1 MFIFFVV
8 PIVTSFIAPLSGLI
22 VFSIKLIGKFVPP
35 LRKWTTPFLLLVGTM
50 LLIFGIITNPC
61 CIPFECVKSLI
72 LQADPLGLFN
82 RISYQPFSLFD
93 YLISDCRTLGV
104 CIIVGSLS
112 IFATRFTPDNLLLRY
127 ESQKESKRQHL
138 SKINRVSKSNQ
149 LCFGVSGA
157 GKTAYLSRMIQDTL
171 ESDPQA
177 FICVVDGKGSTEKY
191 SLYDNLNKLS
201 VKYKRPLVLLNG
213 TTNDNLGGVVYDFLD
228 DVTTADSAKDMIISL
243 IVDPT
248 VEQSSGSEHY
258 KVMTESYIL
267 AVIRFMMNH
276 AIDVTL
282 SNVLQLLYP
291 NNLKSVI
298 DSIENVDLSERDEL
312 LQRIENTW
320 ADVKSNVEKLR
331 MFIDG
336 QGQSIFVGNNGQER
350 FNVRSAY
357 QSGAI
362 VLVLADEMS
371 MPSLSQKLV
380 NLVSMDIR
388 ALVAGRLTGTIDFDK
403 HCYCI
408 FDEFTSYVSALPT
421 VRSIYARCRSA
432 EVSLTLATQSA
443 SDIIGLG
450 AGWYDSLVN
459 TCDRFIV
466 FRQNG
471 QESPEACANLFGTEL
486 HVTTT
491 ARSSD
496 FDFTGEASNTADREY
511 IVHPDTIRNLKNNYG
526 ILFDKKANKLQ
537 YFRNEFIKI

>member
-22 VFSIKLIGKFVPP
+22 VFSVKLIGKFVPP
-35 LRKWTTPFLLLVGTM
+35 LRKWTTPFLLLVGTI

-61 CIPFECVKSLI
+61 CIPFECVKSLF
-72 LQADPLGLFN
+72 LQADPLGLFD
-82 RISYQPFSLFD
+82 RITYQPFSLFD
-93 YLISDCRTLGV
+93 YFISDFRTLGI
-104 CIIVGSLS
+104 CIIVGTLS

-127 ESQKESKRQHL
+127 ESRKESRRQHT

-213 TTNDNLGGVVYDFLD
+213 TTNNNLGGVVYDFLD
-228 DVTTADSAKDMIISL
+228 GIETADTAKDMIMSL
-243 IVDPT
+243 IIDPT
-248 VEQSSGSEHY
+248 VEQNAGSEHY
-258 KVMTESYIL
+258 RIMTESYVL

-276 AIDVTL
+276 GIDVTL

-291 NNLKSVI
+291 TNLKSVI
-298 DSIENVDLSERDEL
+298 DSMENIDLNERDEL
-312 LQRIENTW
+312 IQRIDNTW
-320 ADVKSNVEKLR
+320 NDVKSNVEKLR
-331 MFIDG
+331 MLLDG
-336 QGQSIFVGNNGQER
+336 QGQQIFVGNDGQER
-350 FNVRSAY
+350 FNIRTAY
-357 QSGAI
+357 QNAAI

-388 ALVAGRLTGTIDFDK
+388 ALVAGRLTGTIDMK
-403 HCYCI
+403 KRCYCI

-432 EVSLTLATQSA
+432 EVSMTLATQSA
-443 SDIIGLG
+443 SDIIGIG
-450 AGWYDSLVN
+450 SGWFDSIIN
-459 TCDRFIV
+459 TCDRFVV

-496 FDFTGEASNTADREY
+496 FDFTGEASNTADREF
-511 IVHPDTIRNLKNNYG
+511 IVHPDVIRNLKNNHG
-526 ILFDKKANKLQ
+526 ILFDKKQNKLS
-537 YFRNEFIKI
+537 FFKNDFVKI

>member
-8 PIVTSFIAPLSGLI
+8 PILTTLIAPLSGSI
-22 VFSIKLIGKFVPP
+22 VFTTKLIAKFVPP
-35 LRKWTTPFLLLVGTM
+35 LRKWTTPFLLFVGTI
-50 LLIFGIITNPC
+50 LLLVGIITNPC

-82 RISYQPFSLFD
+82 RITYQPFSLFN

-104 CIIVGSLS
+104 CVIVGSLS

-127 ESQKESKRQHL
+127 ESRKESRRQRL
-138 SKINRVSKSNQ
+138 TKIDRVSKSNQ

-171 ESDPQA
+171 TTDPQA
-177 FICVVDGKGSTEKY
+177 FICIVDGKGSTEQY
-191 SLYDNLNKLS
+191 SLYDNLMKLS
-201 VKYKRPLVLLNG
+201 KKYNRLLVLLNG
-213 TTNDNLGGVVYDFLD
+213 TTNVELGGCIYDFLD
-228 DVTTADSAKDMIISL
+228 GIDTSDTAKDMIMSL
-243 IVDPT
+243 IVDPS
-248 VEQSSGSEHY
+248 VEQSAGSEHY

-267 AVIRFMMNH
+267 AVVRFMMNH
-276 AIDVTL
+276 QIDVTL

-291 NNLKSVI
+291 DNLKSVI
-298 DSIENVDLSERDEL
+298 ESTDDVDLSERDEL
-312 LQRIENTW
+312 IQRIDNSW
-320 ADVKSNVEKLR
+320 NDVKSNVEKLR
-331 MFIDG
+331 MFLDG
-336 QGQSIFVGNNGQER
+336 QGRNILVGNDGQER

-388 ALVAGRLTGTIDFDK
+388 ALVAERLTGTIDFDK

-450 AGWYDSLVN
+450 AGWFDSLVN

-471 QESPEACANLFGTEL
+471 AESPEACANLFGTEL

-496 FDFTGEASNTADREY
+496 FDFTGEASNTADRQF
-511 IVHPDTIRNLKNNYG
+511 IVHPDVIRDLKNNYG
-526 ILFDKKANKLQ
+526 ILFDKKIRKLQ
-537 YFRNEFIKI
+537 YFKNQFID

>member
-8 PIVTSFIAPLSGLI
+8 PIVTTLIAPLSGLI
-22 VFSIKLIGKFVPP
+22 VSSVKLIGKFVPP

-50 LLIFGIITNPC
+50 LLVIGFSIPTP
-61 CIPFECVKSLI
+61 CIPFEIVKSI
-72 LQADPLGLFN
+72 IVHADPLGLFN

-104 CIIVGSLS
+104 CIIVGALS
-112 IFATRFTPDNLLLRY
+112 IFATRFTPDNLLLHY
-127 ESQKESKRQHL
+127 ESRKESKHQHL
-138 SKINRVSKSNQ
+138 SKIDRVSKSNQ

-191 SLYDNLNKLS
+191 SLYDNLSKLS
-201 VKYKRPLVLLNG
+201 VKYNRPLVLLNG
-213 TTNDNLGGVVYDFLD
+213 TTNSTLGGCIYDFLD
-228 DVTTADSAKDMIISL
+228 GIDTSDTAKDMIMSL
-243 IVDPT
+243 IVDPS
-248 VEQSSGSEHY
+248 VEQSAGSEHY

-267 AVIRFMMNH
+267 AVVRFMMNH
-276 AIDVTL
+276 QIDVTL

-291 NNLKSVI
+291 DNLKSLI
-298 DSIENVDLSERDEL
+298 DSTENIDLTEHDEL
-312 LQRIENTW
+312 LNRIDNSW
-320 ADVKSNVEKLR
+320 NDVKSNVEKLR

-350 FNVRSAY
+350 FNIRSAY
-357 QSGAI
+357 KSGAI

-388 ALVAGRLTGTIDFDK
+388 SLVAGRLTGTIDLDK

-408 FDEFTSYVSALPT
+408 YDEFTSYVSALPT

-450 AGWYDSLVN
+450 AGWFDSLVN

-496 FDFTGEASNTADREY
+496 FDFTGEASNTADRQF
-511 IVHPDTIRNLKNNYG
+511 IIHPDVIRNLPNNQG
-526 ILFDKKANKLQ
+526 ILYDKKKNVLAFFKNI
-537 YFRNEFIKI
+537 FVSI

>member
-8 PIVTSFIAPLSGLI
+8 PIVTTLIAPLSGLI
-22 VFSIKLIGKFVPP
+22 VSSVKLIGKFVPP

-50 LLIFGIITNPC
+50 LLVIGFSIPTP
-61 CIPFECVKSLI
+61 CIPFEIVKSI
-72 LQADPLGLFN
+72 IVHADPLGLFN

-104 CIIVGSLS
+104 CIIVGTLS

-127 ESQKESKRQHL
+127 ESQKETKRQHL
-138 SKINRVSKSNQ
+138 SKIDRVSKSNQ

-191 SLYDNLNKLS
+191 SLYDNLSKLS
-201 VKYKRPLVLLNG
+201 VKYNRPLVLLNG
-213 TTNDNLGGVVYDFLD
+213 TTNSTLGGCIYDFLD
-228 DVTTADSAKDMIISL
+228 GIDTSDTAKDMIMSL
-243 IVDPT
+243 IVDPS
-248 VEQSSGSEHY
+248 VEQSAGSEHY
-258 KVMTESYIL
+258 KVMTEAYIL
-267 AVIRFMMNH
+267 SVIRFMLNH
-276 AIDVTL
+276 NIDVTL

-291 NNLKSVI
+291 ANLKSII
-298 DSIENVDLSERDEL
+298 DCTENIDLTEHDEL
-312 LQRIENTW
+312 LNRIDNSW
-320 ADVKSNVEKLR
+320 NDVKSNVEKLR

-350 FNVRSAY
+350 FNIRSAY
-357 QSGAI
+357 KSGAI

-380 NLVSMDIR
+380 NLVSMDVR
-388 ALVAGRLTGTIDFDK
+388 ALVAGRLTGTVDMSN
-403 HCYCI
+403 HVYVVY
-408 FDEFTSYVSALPT
+408 DEFTSYVSALPT

-450 AGWYDSLVN
+450 AGWFDSIIN

-471 QESPEACANLFGTEL
+471 AESPEACANLFGTEL

-496 FDFTGEASNTADREY
+496 FDFTGEASNTADRVF
-511 IVHPDTIRNLKNNYG
+511 IVHPDVIRNLRNNYG
-526 ILFDKKANKLQ
+526 ILFDKKIRKLQ
-537 YFRNEFIKI
+537 YFKNQFID

>member
-1 MFIFFVV
+1 MFVFYIV
-8 PIVTSFIAPLSGLI
+8 PIVTTLISPLSGLI
-22 VFSIKLIGKFVPP
+22 ILIAKLITKVIPS
-35 LRKWTTPFLLLVGTM
+35 LQKWTTLFLLIVGSAILTV
-50 LLIFGIITNPC
+50 GIMKKPP
-61 CIPFECVKSLI
+61 CIPFEFAKCLI
-72 LQADPLGLFN
+72 ASIDTWRLFPN
-82 RISYQPFSLFD
+82 LTYQPVTVFSYFV
-93 YLISDCRTLGV
+93 SDWLTLGV
-104 CIIVGSLS
+104 CIVVGSLS
-112 IFATRFTPDNLLLRY
+112 VFATRFTPDNLLLRY
-127 ESQKESKRQHL
+127 ESRKESKRQHL

-191 SLYDNLNKLS
+191 SLYDNLSKLS
-201 VKYKRPLVLLNG
+201 VKYNRPLVLLNG
-213 TTNDNLGGVVYDFLD
+213 TTNSTLGGCIYDFLD
-228 DVTTADSAKDMIISL
+228 GIDTSDTAKDMIMSL
-243 IVDPT
+243 IVDPS
-248 VEQSSGSEHY
+248 VEQSAGSEHY
-258 KVMTESYIL
+258 KVMTEAYIL
-267 AVIRFMMNH
+267 SVIRFMLNH
-276 AIDVTL
+276 NIDVTL

-291 NNLKSVI
+291 ANLKSII
-298 DSIENVDLSERDEL
+298 DCTENIDLTEHDEL
-312 LQRIENTW
+312 LNRIDNSW
-320 ADVKSNVEKLR
+320 NDVKSNVEKLR
-331 MFIDG
+331 MFLDG
-336 QGQSIFVGNNGQER
+336 QGQQIFVGDGQDR
-350 FNVRSAY
+350 FNIRTAY
-357 QSGAI
+357 QNDAI

-388 ALVAGRLTGTIDFDK
+388 SLVAGRLTGTIDLDK

-408 FDEFTSYVSALPT
+408 YDEFTSYVSALPT

-450 AGWYDSLVN
+450 AGWFDSLVN

-496 FDFTGEASNTADREY
+496 FDFTGEASNTADRQF
-511 IVHPDTIRNLKNNYG
+511 IIHPDVIRNLPNNQG
-526 ILFDKKANKLQ
+526 ILYDKKKNVFAFFKNV
-537 YFRNEFIKI
+537 FISV

>member
-8 PIVTSFIAPLSGLI
+8 PIVTTLIAPLSGLI
-22 VFSIKLIGKFVPP
+22 VFSVKLIGKFVPP
-35 LRKWTTPFLLLVGTM
+35 LRKWTTPFLLLVGTI
-50 LLIFGIITNPC
+50 LFLIGISTNPC
-61 CIPFECVKSLI
+61 CIPFEIVKLLI
-72 LQADPLGLFN
+72 VHTDPLGLFEN
-82 RISYQPFSLFD
+82 LQYQP
-93 YLISDCRTLGV
+93 ISIIQYIVSDFRTLGICV
-104 CIIVGSLS
+104 LVSTLS
-112 IFATRFTPDNLLLRY
+112 IYLTRFTPDNLLLRY
-127 ESQKESKRQHL
+127 ESRKETKRQHL
-138 SKINRVSKSNQ
+138 SKIDRVSKSNQ

-171 ESDPQA
+171 ITDPQA
-177 FICVVDGKGSTEKY
+177 FICIIDGKGSTEKY
-191 SLYDNLNKLS
+191 SLYDNLSKLS
-201 VKYKRPLVLLNG
+201 QKYNRPLVILNG
-213 TTNDNLGGVVYDFLD
+213 TTNSTLGGVVYDFLD
-228 DVTTADSAKDMIISL
+228 GIETADTAKDMIMSL
-243 IVDPT
+243 IIDPT
-248 VEQSSGSEHY
+248 VEQNAGSEHY
-258 KVMTESYIL
+258 RIMTESYVL

-276 AIDVTL
+276 GIDVTL

-291 NNLKSVI
+291 TNLKSVI
-298 DSIENVDLSERDEL
+298 DSMENIDLNERDEL
-312 LQRIENTW
+312 IQRIDNTW
-320 ADVKSNVEKLR
+320 NDVKSNVEKLR
-331 MFIDG
+331 MFLDG
-336 QGQSIFVGNNGQER
+336 QGQHIFVGDGQDR
-350 FNVRSAY
+350 FNIRTAY
-357 QSGAI
+357 QNDAI

-388 ALVAGRLTGTIDFDK
+388 SLVAGRLTGTIDLDK

-408 FDEFTSYVSALPT
+408 YDEFTSYVSALPT

-450 AGWYDSLVN
+450 AGWFDSLVN

-496 FDFTGEASNTADREY
+496 FDFTGEASNTADRQF
-511 IVHPDTIRNLKNNYG
+511 IIHPDVIRNLPNNQG
-526 ILFDKKANKLQ
+526 ILYDKKKNVLAFFKNI
-537 YFRNEFIKI
+537 FVSI

>member
-8 PIVTSFIAPLSGLI
+8 PIVTTLIAPLSGLI
-22 VFSIKLIGKFVPP
+22 VSSVKLIGKFVPP

-50 LLIFGIITNPC
+50 LLVIGFSIPTP
-61 CIPFECVKSLI
+61 CIPFEIVKSI
-72 LQADPLGLFN
+72 IVHADPLGLFN

-93 YLISDCRTLGV
+93 YLISDCLTLGV
-104 CIIVGSLS
+104 CIIVGTLS

-127 ESQKESKRQHL
+127 ESRKESKHQHL
-138 SKINRVSKSNQ
+138 SKIDRVSKSNQ

-191 SLYDNLNKLS
+191 SLYDNLSKLS
-201 VKYKRPLVLLNG
+201 VKYNRPLVLLNG
-213 TTNDNLGGVVYDFLD
+213 TTNSTLGGCIYDFLD
-228 DVTTADSAKDMIISL
+228 GIDTSDTAKDMIMSL
-243 IVDPT
+243 IVDPS
-248 VEQSSGSEHY
+248 VEQSAGSEHY

-267 AVIRFMMNH
+267 AVVRFMMNH
-276 AIDVTL
+276 QIDVTL

-291 NNLKSVI
+291 DNLKSLI
-298 DSIENVDLSERDEL
+298 DSTENIDLTEHDEL
-312 LQRIENTW
+312 LNRIDNSW
-320 ADVKSNVEKLR
+320 NDVKSNVEKLR

-350 FNVRSAY
+350 FNIRSAY
-357 QSGAI
+357 KSGAI
-362 VLVLADEMS
+362 ALVLADEMS

-388 ALVAGRLTGTIDFDK
+388 SLVAGRLTGTIDFDN

-408 FDEFTSYVSALPT
+408 FDEFTSYVTALPT

-450 AGWYDSLVN
+450 AGWFDSIIN

-496 FDFTGEASNTADREY
+496 FDFTGEASNTADREFV
-511 IVHPDTIRNLKNNYG
+511 VHPDAIRNLKNNYG
-526 ILFDKKANKLQ
+526 ILFDKKQNKLS
-537 YFRNEFIKI
+537 FFKNDFIKI

>member
-8 PIVTSFIAPLSGLI
+8 PILTTLIAPLSGII
-22 VFSIKLIGKFVPP
+22 VFTPKLIGKFVPP
-35 LRKWTTPFLLLVGTM
+35 LRKWTTPFLLLVGTV
-50 LLIFGIITNPC
+50 LLVIGFSTPTP
-61 CIPFECVKSLI
+61 CIPFEIVKSLVAHTVPKLLFGN
-72 LQADPLGLFN
+72 LQ
-82 RISYQPFSLFD
+82 YQPVTFLK
-93 YLISDCRTLGV
+93 YLVSDCRTLGV

-127 ESQKESKRQHL
+127 ESRKESRRQHL
-138 SKINRVSKSNQ
+138 TKIDRVSKSNQ

-171 ESDPQA
+171 TTDPQA
-177 FICVVDGKGSTEKY
+177 FICIVDGKGSTEQY
-191 SLYDNLNKLS
+191 SLYDNLMKLS
-201 VKYKRPLVLLNG
+201 NKYNRPLVLLNG
-213 TTNDNLGGVVYDFLD
+213 TTNTALGGCVYDFLD
-228 DVTTADSAKDMIISL
+228 EIETADTAKDMVMSL

-320 ADVKSNVEKLR
+320 TDVKSNVEKLR
-331 MFIDG
+331 MFLDG
-336 QGQSIFVGNNGQER
+336 QGQQIFVGNGQER

-357 QSGAI
+357 ESGAI

-388 ALVAGRLTGTIDFDK
+388 SLVAGRLTGTIDFDN

-432 EVSLTLATQSA
+432 KVSLMLATQSA

-450 AGWYDSLVN
+450 AGWFDSLVN

-496 FDFTGEASNTADREY
+496 FDFTGEASNTADREFV
-511 IVHPDTIRNLKNNYG
+511 VHPDTIRNLKNNFG

-537 YFRNEFIKI
+537 YFKNQFID

>member
-8 PIVTSFIAPLSGLI
+8 PIVTTLIAPLSGLI
-22 VFSIKLIGKFVPP
+22 VFLTKMIAKFVPS
-35 LRKWTTPFLLLVGTM
+35 LRKWTTPFLLLVGTV
-50 LLIFGIITNPC
+50 LLIFGIISNQC
-61 CIPFECVKSLI
+61 CIPFECVKLLI
-72 LQADPLGLFN
+72 VYADPLGLFS
-82 RISYQPFSLFD
+82 RITYQYVSLFD

-127 ESQKESKRQHL
+127 ESRKESKRQHL
-138 SKINRVSKSNQ
+138 SKITRVSKSNQ

-177 FICVVDGKGSTEKY
+177 FICVVDGKGSTEQY
-191 SLYDNLNKLS
+191 SLYDNLSKLS
-201 VKYKRPLVLLNG
+201 AKYNRPLVLLNG
-213 TTNDNLGGVVYDFLD
+213 TTNAELGGCIYDFLD
-228 DVTTADSAKDMIISL
+228 GIDTSDTAKDMIMSL
-243 IVDPT
+243 IVDPS
-248 VEQSSGSEHY
+248 VEQSAGSEHY
-258 KVMTESYIL
+258 KVMTEAYIL
-267 AVIRFMMNH
+267 SVIRFMLNH
-276 AIDVTL
+276 NIDVTL

-291 NNLKSVI
+291 ANLKSII
-298 DSIENVDLSERDEL
+298 DCTENIDLTEHDEL
-312 LQRIENTW
+312 LNRIDNSW
-320 ADVKSNVEKLR
+320 NDVKSNVEKLR

-350 FNVRSAY
+350 FNIRSAY
-357 QSGAI
+357 KSGAI

-388 ALVAGRLTGTIDFDK
+388 ALVAGRLTGVIDMAK

-450 AGWYDSLVN
+450 AGWFDSLVN

>member
-8 PIVTSFIAPLSGLI
+8 PILTTLIAPLSGII
-22 VFSIKLIGKFVPP
+22 VFTTKLIAKFVPP
-35 LRKWTTPFLLLVGTM
+35 LRKWTTPFLLFVGTI
-50 LLIFGIITNPC
+50 LLVIGFSIPTP
-61 CIPFECVKSLI
+61 CIPFEIVKSLI
-72 LQADPLGLFN
+72 VHADPLGLFN
-82 RISYQPFSLFD
+82 RITYQPFSLFN

-104 CIIVGSLS
+104 CVIVGSLS

-127 ESQKESKRQHL
+127 ESRKESRRQRL
-138 SKINRVSKSNQ
+138 TKIDRVSKSNQ

-171 ESDPQA
+171 TTDPQA
-177 FICVVDGKGSTEKY
+177 FICIVDGKGSTERY
-191 SLYDNLNKLS
+191 SLHDNISKLS
-201 VKYKRPLVLLNG
+201 AKYNRPLVLING
-213 TTNDNLGGVVYDFLD
+213 TTNTVLGGCVYDFLD
-228 DVTTADSAKDMIISL
+228 EIDTPDSAKDMVMSL

-248 VEQSSGSEHY
+248 VEQSAGSEHY
-258 KVMTESYIL
+258 RVMTEAFIL
-267 AVIRFMMNH
+267 AIIRFMMNH
-276 AIDVTL
+276 EIDVTL

-291 NNLKSVI
+291 ENLKSVI
-298 DSIENVDLSERDEL
+298 DNTDDVAVTERNEL
-312 LQRIENTW
+312 LQRIDSSWN
-320 ADVKSNVEKLR
+320 DVKSNVEKLR
-331 MFIDG
+331 MFLDG
-336 QGQSIFVGNNGQER
+336 QGQSIFVGNSEQKR
-350 FNVRSAY
+350 FNIRTAY
-357 QSGAI
+357 QKGAI
-362 VLVLADEMS
+362 VLVLSDEMS

-380 NLVSMDIR
+380 NLVSMDVR
-388 ALVAGRLTGTIDFDK
+388 ALVAGRLTGKIDMDK

-408 FDEFTSYVSALPT
+408 YDEFTSYVSALPT

-450 AGWYDSLVN
+450 SGWFDSIIN

-496 FDFTGEASNTADREY
+496 FDFTGEASNTADRQF
-511 IVHPDTIRNLKNNYG
+511 IIHPDVIRSLPNNHG
-526 ILFDKKANKLQ
+526 ILYDKKKNILAFFKNI
-537 YFRNEFIKI
+537 FISI

>member
-8 PIVTSFIAPLSGLI
+8 PIVTTLIAPLSGLI
-22 VFSIKLIGKFVPP
+22 VFSVKLIGKFVPP
-35 LRKWTTPFLLLVGTM
+35 LRKWTTPFLLLVGTI
-50 LLIFGIITNPC
+50 LFLIGISTNPC
-61 CIPFECVKSLI
+61 CIPFEIVKLLI
-72 LQADPLGLFN
+72 VHTDPLGLFEN
-82 RISYQPFSLFD
+82 LQYQP
-93 YLISDCRTLGV
+93 ISIIQYIVSDFRTLGICV
-104 CIIVGSLS
+104 IVGSLS

-127 ESQKESKRQHL
+127 ESRKESKRQHL

-171 ESDPQA
+171 EADPEA
-177 FICVVDGKGSTEKY
+177 FICVVDGKGSTEQY
-191 SLYDNLNKLS
+191 SLYDNLSKLS
-201 VKYKRPLVLLNG
+201 AKYNRPLVLLNG
-213 TTNDNLGGVVYDFLD
+213 TTNNTLGGVVYDFLD
-228 DVTTADSAKDMIISL
+228 RIDTSDTAKDMIMSL
-243 IVDPT
+243 IVDPS
-248 VEQSSGSEHY
+248 VEQSAGSEHY

-267 AVIRFMMNH
+267 AVVRFMMNH
-276 AIDVTL
+276 QIDVTL

-291 NNLKSVI
+291 DNIKSVI
-298 DSIENVDLSERDEL
+298 ESTDDVDLSERDEL
-312 LQRIENTW
+312 IQRIDNSW
-320 ADVKSNVEKLR
+320 NDVKSNVEKLR
-331 MFIDG
+331 MFLDG
-336 QGQSIFVGNNGQER
+336 QGRNILVGNDGQER

-388 ALVAGRLTGTIDFDK
+388 ALVAERLTGTIDFDK

-496 FDFTGEASNTADREY
+496 FDFTGEASNTADRVFV
-511 IVHPDTIRNLKNNYG
+511 VHPDVIRNLKNNYG

-537 YFRNEFIKI
+537 YFKNKFID

>member
-1 MFIFFVV
+1 MFIFFVI
-8 PIVTSFIAPLSGLI
+8 PIITTLIAPLSGLI
-22 VFSIKLIGKFVPP
+22 VFVTKVIAKFVPP
-35 LRKWTTPFLLLVGTM
+35 LRKWTTPFLLLVGTV

-112 IFATRFTPDNLLLRY
+112 FFATRFTPDNLLLRY
-127 ESQKESKRQHL
+127 ESRKESRRQHL
-138 SKINRVSKSNQ
+138 TKIDRVSKSNQ

-171 ESDPQA
+171 EADPEA
-177 FICVVDGKGSTEKY
+177 FICVVDGKGSTEQY
-191 SLYDNLNKLS
+191 SLYDNLSKLS
-201 VKYKRPLVLLNG
+201 AKYNRPLVLLNG
-213 TTNDNLGGVVYDFLD
+213 TTNNTLGGVVYDFLD
-228 DVTTADSAKDMIISL
+228 RIDTSDTAKDMIMSL
-243 IVDPT
+243 IVDPS
-248 VEQSSGSEHY
+248 VEQSAGSEHY

-267 AVIRFMMNH
+267 AVVRFMMNH
-276 AIDVTL
+276 QIDVTL

-291 NNLKSVI
+291 DNIKSVI
-298 DSIENVDLSERDEL
+298 ESTDDVDLSERDEL
-312 LQRIENTW
+312 IQRIDNSW
-320 ADVKSNVEKLR
+320 NDVKSNVEKLR
-331 MFIDG
+331 MFLDG
-336 QGQSIFVGNNGQER
+336 QGRNILVGNDGQER

-450 AGWYDSLVN
+450 AGWFDSIIN
-459 TCDRFIV
+459 TCDRFVV

-496 FDFTGEASNTADREY
+496 FDFTGEASNTADREFV
-511 IVHPDTIRNLKNNYG
+511 VHPDVIRNLPNNQG
-526 ILFDKKANKLQ
+526 ILYDKKKNILAFFKNI
-537 YFRNEFIKI
+537 FISI

>member
-22 VFSIKLIGKFVPP
+22 VFSIKLIGKFVPS
-35 LRKWTTPFLLLVGTM
+35 LRKWTTPFLLFVGTI
-50 LLIFGIITNPC
+50 LLLVGIITNPC

-82 RISYQPFSLFD
+82 RITYQPFSLFN

-104 CIIVGSLS
+104 CVIVGALS

-127 ESQKESKRQHL
+127 ESHKESKRQHL
-138 SKINRVSKSNQ
+138 SKIDRVSKSNQ

-157 GKTAYLSRMIQDTL
+157 GKTAYLSRMVQDTL

-213 TTNDNLGGVVYDFLD
+213 TTNNNLGGVVYDFLD
-228 DVTTADSAKDMIISL
+228 GIETADTAKDMIMSL
-243 IVDPT
+243 IIDPT
-248 VEQSSGSEHY
+248 VEQNAGSEHY
-258 KVMTESYIL
+258 RIMTESYVL

-276 AIDVTL
+276 EIDVTL

-291 NNLKSVI
+291 DNLKSLI
-298 DSIENVDLSERDEL
+298 DSTDDVELSERDEL
-312 LQRIENTW
+312 LQRIDNTW
-320 ADVKSNVEKLR
+320 NDVKSNVEKLR
-331 MFIDG
+331 MFLDG
-336 QGQSIFVGNNGQER
+336 QGQSIFVGNDGQER
-350 FNVRSAY
+350 FNIRTAY
-357 QSGAI
+357 QNAAI

-388 ALVAGRLTGTIDFDK
+388 ALVAGRLTGTIDMN
-403 HCYCI
+403 HHVYVVY
-408 FDEFTSYVSALPT
+408 DEFTSYVSALPT

-450 AGWYDSLVN
+450 AGWFDSIIN

-471 QESPEACANLFGTEL
+471 AESPEACANLFGTEL
-486 HVTTT
+486 HITTT

-496 FDFTGEASNTADREY
+496 FDFTGEASNTADRQF
-511 IVHPDTIRNLKNNYG
+511 IIHPDVIRSLPNNHG
-526 ILFDKKANKLQ
+526 ILYDKKKNFLAFFKNI
-537 YFRNEFIKI
+537 FISI

>member
-8 PIVTSFIAPLSGLI
+8 PIVTTLIAPLSGLI
-22 VFSIKLIGKFVPP
+22 VFSVKLIGKFVPP
-35 LRKWTTPFLLLVGTM
+35 LRKWTTPFLLLVGTI
-50 LLIFGIITNPC
+50 LFLIGISTNPC
-61 CIPFECVKSLI
+61 CIPFEIVKLLI
-72 LQADPLGLFN
+72 VHTDPLGLFN
-82 RISYQPFSLFD
+82 RITYQPFSLFN

-104 CIIVGSLS
+104 CVIVGSLS

-127 ESQKESKRQHL
+127 ESRKESRRQHL
-138 SKINRVSKSNQ
+138 TKIDRVSKSNQ

-157 GKTAYLSRMIQDTL
+157 GKTAYLSRMVQDTL
-171 ESDPQA
+171 ETDPQSC
-177 FICVVDGKGSTEKY
+177 IIVVDGKGSTEKY
-191 SLYDNLNKLS
+191 SLYDNLTKISAQFNK
-201 VKYKRPLVLLNG
+201 PLVLLNG
-213 TTNDNLGGVVYDFLD
+213 TTNDNLGGCIYDFLD
-228 DVTTADSAKDMIISL
+228 GITTPDSAKDMVMSL

-331 MFIDG
+331 MFLDG
-336 QGQSIFVGNNGQER
+336 QGQSIFVGNSEQER
-350 FNVRSAY
+350 FNIRTAY
-357 QSGAI
+357 QNSAI

-388 ALVAGRLTGTIDFDK
+388 ALVAGRLTATIDMSN
-403 HCYCI
+403 HVYVVY
-408 FDEFTSYVSALPT
+408 DEFTSYVSALPT

-450 AGWYDSLVN
+450 AGWFDSIIN

-496 FDFTGEASNTADREY
+496 FDFTGEASNTADRQF
-511 IVHPDTIRNLKNNYG
+511 IIHPDVIRNLPNNQG
-526 ILFDKKANKLQ
+526 ILYDKKKNVLAFFKN
-537 YFRNEFIKI
+537 RFITI

>member
-8 PIVTSFIAPLSGLI
+8 PIVTTLIAPLSGLI
-22 VFSIKLIGKFVPP
+22 VFSVKLIGKFVPP
-35 LRKWTTPFLLLVGTM
+35 LRKWTTPFLLLVGTI
-50 LLIFGIITNPC
+50 LFLIGISTNPC
-61 CIPFECVKSLI
+61 CIPFEIVKLLI
-72 LQADPLGLFN
+72 VHTDPLGLFEN
-82 RISYQPFSLFD
+82 LQYQP
-93 YLISDCRTLGV
+93 ISIIQYIVSDFRTLGICV
-104 CIIVGSLS
+104 LVSTLS
-112 IFATRFTPDNLLLRY
+112 IFATRFTPDNLLLHY
-127 ESQKESKRQHL
+127 ETRKESRRQHL
-138 SKINRVSKSNQ
+138 SKIDRVSKSNQ

-157 GKTAYLSRMIQDTL
+157 GKTAYLSRMIQETL
-171 ESDPQA
+171 ESDPEA

-191 SLYDNLNKLS
+191 SLYDNLSKLS
-201 VKYKRPLVLLNG
+201 AKYNCTLVLLNG
-213 TTNDNLGGVVYDFLD
+213 KTNSTLGGVVYDFLD
-228 DVTTADSAKDMIISL
+228 GIETADTAKDMIMSL
-243 IVDPT
+243 IIDPT
-248 VEQSSGSEHY
+248 VEQSAGSEHY
-258 KVMTESYIL
+258 KIMTESYVL
-267 AVIRFMMNH
+267 AIVRFMMNH
-276 AIDVTL
+276 HIDVTL
-282 SNVLQLLYP
+282 ANALQLLYP
-291 NNLKSVI
+291 DNLKAII
-298 DSIENVDLSERDEL
+298 DSTENVDLSERDEL
-312 LQRIENTW
+312 LIRIDNSW
-320 ADVKSNVEKLR
+320 NDVRSNVEKLR
-331 MFIDG
+331 MLLDG
-336 QGQSIFVGNNGQER
+336 QGQNIFVGNGQER

-357 QSGAI
+357 ESGAI

-388 ALVAGRLTGTIDFDK
+388 ALVAGRLTGTIDMK
-403 HCYCI
+403 KYVYAV

-450 AGWYDSLVN
+450 SGWFDSLVN

-496 FDFTGEASNTADREY
+496 FDFTGEASNTADRKFV
-511 IVHPDTIRNLKNNYG
+511 VHPDVIRNLKNNYG

-537 YFRNEFIKI
+537 YFKNQFID

>member
-8 PIVTSFIAPLSGLI
+8 PIITSFIAPLSGLI

-127 ESQKESKRQHL
+127 ESRKESKRQHL

-177 FICVVDGKGSTEKY
+177 FICVVDGKGATEKY

-228 DVTTADSAKDMIISL
+228 DVTTADSAKDMVMSL

-248 VEQSSGSEHY
+248 VEQSAGSEHY
-258 KVMTESYIL
+258 RVMTEAYVL

-276 AIDVTL
+276 DIDVTL

-291 NNLKSVI
+291 DNLKSVI
-298 DSIENVDLSERDEL
+298 YSTDKVDLSERDEL
-312 LQRIENTW
+312 IQRIDNSW
-320 ADVKSNVEKLR
+320 NDVKSNVEKLR

-350 FNVRSAY
+350 FNIRSAY
-357 QSGAI
+357 KSGAI

-388 ALVAGRLTGTIDFDK
+388 SLVAGRLTGTIDFDN

-408 FDEFTSYVSALPT
+408 FDEFTSYVTALPT

-459 TCDRFIV
+459 TCDRFLI

>member
-8 PIVTSFIAPLSGLI
+8 PIVTILIAPLSGLI
-22 VFSIKLIGKFVPP
+22 VFSIKLIGKFVPS
-35 LRKWTTPFLLLVGTM
+35 LRKWTTPFLLLVGTV
-50 LLIFGIITNPC
+50 LLIIGFSISTP

-72 LQADPLGLFN
+72 VHVDPKLLFGNLQY
-82 RISYQPFSLFD
+82 RQVTIID
-93 YLISDCRTLGV
+93 YLISDWRTLGV
-104 CIIVGSLS
+104 CVIVGSLS

-127 ESQKESKRQHL
+127 ESRKESRRQHL
-138 SKINRVSKSNQ
+138 TKIDRVSKSNQ

-171 ESDPQA
+171 TTDPQA
-177 FICVVDGKGSTEKY
+177 FICIVDGKGSTEQY
-191 SLYDNLNKLS
+191 SLYDNLSKLS
-201 VKYKRPLVLLNG
+201 VKYNRPLVLLNG
-213 TTNDNLGGVVYDFLD
+213 TTNTALGGCIYDFLD
-228 DVTTADSAKDMIISL
+228 GVTTADSAKDMIIAL

-276 AIDVTL
+276 EIDVTL

-291 NNLKSVI
+291 DNLKSLI
-298 DSIENVDLSERDEL
+298 DSTDDVELSERDEL
-312 LQRIENTW
+312 LQRVDSSWN
-320 ADVKSNVEKLR
+320 DVKSNVEKLR
-331 MFIDG
+331 MFLDG
-336 QGQSIFVGNNGQER
+336 QGQQIFVGDGTQER
-350 FNVRSAY
+350 FNIRSAY
-357 QSGAI
+357 KSGAI

-388 ALVAGRLTGTIDFDK
+388 ALVAGRLTATIDMSN
-403 HCYCI
+403 HVYVVY
-408 FDEFTSYVSALPT
+408 DEFTSYVSALPT

-450 AGWYDSLVN
+450 AGWFDSLVN

-496 FDFTGEASNTADREY
+496 FDFTGEASNTADREF
-511 IVHPDTIRNLKNNYG
+511 IVHPDVIRNLSNNYG
-526 ILFDKKANKLQ
+526 ILF
-537 YFRNEFIKI
+537 ICIH

>member
-61 CIPFECVKSLI
+61 CIPFECVKSLF
-72 LQADPLGLFN
+72 LQADPLGLFD
-82 RISYQPFSLFD
+82 RITYQPFSLFD
-93 YLISDCRTLGV
+93 YFISDFRTLGI
-104 CIIVGSLS
+104 CIIVGTLS
-112 IFATRFTPDNLLLRY
+112 FFATRFTPDNLLLRY
-127 ESQKESKRQHL
+127 ESRKESRRQHT

-171 ESDPQA
+171 ITDPQA
-177 FICVVDGKGSTEKY
+177 FICIIDGKGSTEKY
-191 SLYDNLNKLS
+191 SLYDNLSKLS
-201 VKYKRPLVLLNG
+201 QKYNRPLVILNG
-213 TTNDNLGGVVYDFLD
+213 TTNSTLGGVVYDFLD
-228 DVTTADSAKDMIISL
+228 GIETADTAKDMIMSL
-243 IVDPT
+243 IIDPT
-248 VEQSSGSEHY
+248 VEQNAGSEHY
-258 KVMTESYIL
+258 RIITESYVL

-276 AIDVTL
+276 GIDVTL

-291 NNLKSVI
+291 TNLKSVI
-298 DSIENVDLSERDEL
+298 DSMENIDLNERDEL
-312 LQRIENTW
+312 IQRIDNTW
-320 ADVKSNVEKLR
+320 NDVKSNVEKLR
-331 MFIDG
+331 MFLDG
-336 QGQSIFVGNNGQER
+336 QGQHIFVGDGQDR
-350 FNVRSAY
+350 FNIRTAY
-357 QSGAI
+357 QNDAI

-388 ALVAGRLTGTIDFDK
+388 ALVAGRLTGTVDMNN
-403 HCYCI
+403 HVYVVY
-408 FDEFTSYVSALPT
+408 DEFTSYVSALPT

-450 AGWYDSLVN
+450 AGWFDSLVN

-496 FDFTGEASNTADREY
+496 FDFTGEASNTADREFV
-511 IVHPDTIRNLKNNYG
+511 VHPDTIRNLPNNQG
-526 ILFDKKANKLQ
+526 ILYDKKKNILAFFKNI
-537 YFRNEFIKI
+537 FISI

>member
-8 PIVTSFIAPLSGLI
+8 PILTTLIAPLSGII
-22 VFSIKLIGKFVPP
+22 VFTTKLIAKFVPP
-35 LRKWTTPFLLLVGTM
+35 LRKWTTPFLLFVGTI
-50 LLIFGIITNPC
+50 LLLVGIITNPC

-72 LQADPLGLFN
+72 LQADPLGLFRN
-82 RISYQPFSLFD
+82 LQYQPVAFLK
-93 YLISDCRTLGV
+93 YLVSDCRTLGI
-104 CIIVGSLS
+104 CIIVGTLS

-127 ESQKESKRQHL
+127 ESRKETKRQHL
-138 SKINRVSKSNQ
+138 SKIDRVSKSNQ

-177 FICVVDGKGSTEKY
+177 FVCVVDGKGSTEQY
-191 SLYDNLNKLS
+191 SLYDNLSKLS
-201 VKYKRPLVLLNG
+201 AKYNRPLVLLNG
-213 TTNDNLGGVVYDFLD
+213 TTNNTLGGVVYDFLD
-228 DVTTADSAKDMIISL
+228 GIDTSDTAKDMIMSL
-243 IVDPT
+243 IVDPS
-248 VEQSSGSEHY
+248 VEQSAGSEHY

-267 AVIRFMMNH
+267 AVVRFMMNH
-276 AIDVTL
+276 QIDVTL

-291 NNLKSVI
+291 DNLKSLI
-298 DSIENVDLSERDEL
+298 DSTENIDLTEHDEL
-312 LQRIENTW
+312 IQRIDNSW
-320 ADVKSNVEKLR
+320 NDVKSNVEKLR

-350 FNVRSAY
+350 FNIRSAY
-357 QSGAI
+357 KSGAI

-388 ALVAGRLTGTIDFDK
+388 ALVAGRLTGIIDMAL
-403 HCYCI
+403 HVYAI
-408 FDEFTSYVSALPT
+408 FDEFTSYISALPT

-450 AGWYDSLVN
+450 AGWFDSLVN

-496 FDFTGEASNTADREY
+496 FDFTGEASNTADREFV
-511 IVHPDTIRNLKNNYG
+511 VHPDIIRNLPNNQG
-526 ILFDKKANKLQ
+526 ILYDKKKNVLAFFKNI
-537 YFRNEFIKI
+537 FISI

>member
-1 MFIFFVV
+1 MFVFYIV
-8 PIVTSFIAPLSGLI
+8 PIVTTLISPLSGLI
-22 VFSIKLIGKFVPP
+22 ILIAKLITKVIPS
-35 LRKWTTPFLLLVGTM
+35 LQKWTTLFLLIVGSAILTV
-50 LLIFGIITNPC
+50 GIMKKPP
-61 CIPFECVKSLI
+61 CIPFEFAKCLI
-72 LQADPLGLFN
+72 ASIDTWRLFPN
-82 RISYQPFSLFD
+82 LTYQPVTVFSYFV
-93 YLISDCRTLGV
+93 SDWLTLGV
-104 CIIVGSLS
+104 CIVVGSLS
-112 IFATRFTPDNLLLRY
+112 VFATRFTPDNLLLRY
-127 ESQKESKRQHL
+127 ESRKESKRQHL

-157 GKTAYLSRMIQDTL
+157 GKTAYLSRMIQDIL
-171 ESDPQA
+171 ESDPEA

-191 SLYDNLNKLS
+191 SLYDNLSKLS
-201 VKYKRPLVLLNG
+201 AKYNRPLVVLNG
-213 TTNDNLGGVVYDFLD
+213 TTNNNLGGVVYDFLD
-228 DVTTADSAKDMIISL
+228 GVSTADSAKDMVMSL

-258 KVMTESYIL
+258 KVMTESFIL

-291 NNLKSVI
+291 DNLKSVI
-298 DSIENVDLSERDEL
+298 DSTDGIDLSERDEL
-312 LQRIENTW
+312 LQRVDSSWN
-320 ADVKSNVEKLR
+320 DVKSNVEKLR
-331 MFIDG
+331 MFLDG
-336 QGQSIFVGNNGQER
+336 QGQSIFVGNSEQKR
-350 FNVRSAY
+350 FNIRTAY
-357 QSGAI
+357 QKGAI
-362 VLVLADEMS
+362 VLVLSDEMS

-380 NLVSMDIR
+380 NLVSMDVR
-388 ALVAGRLTGTIDFDK
+388 ALVAGRLTGKIGMDK

-408 FDEFTSYVSALPT
+408 YDEFTSYVSALPT

-450 AGWYDSLVN
+450 SGWFDSIIN

-496 FDFTGEASNTADREY
+496 FDFTGEASNTADREF
-511 IVHPDTIRNLKNNYG
+511 IVHPDIIRNLKNNYG
-526 ILFDKKANKLQ
+526 ILFDKKQNKLT
-537 YFRNEFIKI
+537 FFKNEFITL

>member
-8 PIVTSFIAPLSGLI
+8 PIITSFIAPLSGLI

-104 CIIVGSLS
+104 CVIVGSLS

-127 ESQKESKRQHL
+127 ESQKETKRQHL
-138 SKINRVSKSNQ
+138 SKIDRVSKSNQ

-177 FICVVDGKGSTEKY
+177 FVCVVDGKGSTEKY
-191 SLYDNLNKLS
+191 SLYDNLSKLS
-201 VKYKRPLVLLNG
+201 VKYNRPLVLLNG
-213 TTNDNLGGVVYDFLD
+213 TTNTALGGCVYDFLD
-228 DVTTADSAKDMIISL
+228 GIDTPDTAKDMVMSL
-243 IVDPT
+243 IIDPT
-248 VEQSSGSEHY
+248 VEQNAGSEHY
-258 KVMTESYIL
+258 KIMTESYVL
-267 AVIRFMMNH
+267 AIIRFMLNH
-276 AIDVTL
+276 QIDVTL

-291 NNLKSVI
+291 DNLKSLI
-298 DSIENVDLSERDEL
+298 DSTDDVELSERDEL
-312 LQRIENTW
+312 LQRIDNTW
-320 ADVKSNVEKLR
+320 NDVKSNVEKLR
-331 MFIDG
+331 MFLVG
-336 QGQSIFVGNNGQER
+336 QGQAIFVGNGQER
-350 FNVRSAY
+350 FNIRSAY
-357 QSGAI
+357 KSGAI

-388 ALVAGRLTGTIDFDK
+388 ALVAGRLTGVIDMAK
-403 HCYCI
+403 YCYCI

-450 AGWYDSLVN
+450 AGWFDSIIN
-459 TCDRFIV
+459 TCDRFVV

-496 FDFTGEASNTADREY
+496 FDFTGEASNTADREFV
-511 IVHPDTIRNLKNNYG
+511 VHPDVIRNLPNNQG
-526 ILFDKKANKLQ
+526 ILYDKKKNILAFFKNI
-537 YFRNEFIKI
+537 FISI

>member
-8 PIVTSFIAPLSGLI
+8 PILTTLIAPLSGII
-22 VFSIKLIGKFVPP
+22 VFTTKLIAKFVPP
-35 LRKWTTPFLLLVGTM
+35 LRKWTTPFLLFVGTI
-50 LLIFGIITNPC
+50 LLLVGIITNPC

-82 RISYQPFSLFD
+82 RITYQPFSLFN

-104 CIIVGSLS
+104 CVIVGSLS

-127 ESQKESKRQHL
+127 ESRKESRRQHL
-138 SKINRVSKSNQ
+138 TKIDRVSKSNQ

-171 ESDPQA
+171 TTDPQA
-177 FICVVDGKGSTEKY
+177 FICIVDGKGSTEQY
-191 SLYDNLNKLS
+191 SLYDNLMKLS
-201 VKYKRPLVLLNG
+201 NKYNRPLVLLNG
-213 TTNDNLGGVVYDFLD
+213 TTNTALGGCVYDFLD
-228 DVTTADSAKDMIISL
+228 EIETADTAKDMVMSL

-350 FNVRSAY
+350 FNIRSAY
-357 QSGAI
+357 KSGAI

-388 ALVAGRLTGTIDFDK
+388 TLVAGRLTGVIDMAK
-403 HCYCI
+403 YCYCI

-450 AGWYDSLVN
+450 AGWFDSIIN

-471 QESPEACANLFGTEL
+471 AESPEACANLFGTEL

-496 FDFTGEASNTADREY
+496 FDFTGEASNTADRQF
-511 IVHPDTIRNLKNNYG
+511 IIHPDVIRNLPNNQG
-526 ILFDKKANKLQ
+526 ILYDKKKNVLAFFKNI
-537 YFRNEFIKI
+537 FVSI

>member
-8 PIVTSFIAPLSGLI
+8 PIVTTLIAPLSGLI
-22 VFSIKLIGKFVPP
+22 VSSVKLIGKFVPP

-50 LLIFGIITNPC
+50 LLVIGFSIPTP
-61 CIPFECVKSLI
+61 CIPFEIVKSI
-72 LQADPLGLFN
+72 IVHADPLGLFN
-82 RISYQPFSLFD
+82 RITYQPFSLFD

-127 ESQKESKRQHL
+127 ESRKESKRQHL

-171 ESDPQA
+171 ESDPQSC
-177 FICVVDGKGSTEKY
+177 IIVVDGKGSTEKY
-191 SLYDNLNKLS
+191 SLYDNLTKISAQFNK
-201 VKYKRPLVLLNG
+201 PLVLLNG
-213 TTNDNLGGVVYDFLD
+213 TTNDNLGGCIYDFLD
-228 DVTTADSAKDMIISL
+228 GIITPDSAKDMVMSL

-248 VEQSSGSEHY
+248 VEQSAGSEHY
-258 KVMTESYIL
+258 KVMTEAYIL
-267 AVIRFMMNH
+267 SVIRFMLNH
-276 AIDVTL
+276 NIDVTL

-291 NNLKSVI
+291 ANLKSII
-298 DSIENVDLSERDEL
+298 DSTENVDLSERDEL
-312 LQRIENTW
+312 IQRVDNSW
-320 ADVKSNVEKLR
+320 NDVKSNVEKLR
-331 MFIDG
+331 MFLDG
-336 QGQSIFVGNNGQER
+336 QGNNIFVGDGTKER
-350 FNVRSAY
+350 FNIRSAY
-357 QSGAI
+357 KSGAI

-388 ALVAGRLTGTIDFDK
+388 ALVAGRLTATIDMSN
-403 HCYCI
+403 HVYVVY
-408 FDEFTSYVSALPT
+408 DEFTSYVSALPT

-432 EVSLTLATQSA
+432 EVSMTLATQSA
-443 SDIIGLG
+443 SDIIGIG
-450 AGWYDSLVN
+450 SGWFDSIIN
-459 TCDRFIV
+459 TCDRFVV

-496 FDFTGEASNTADREY
+496 FDFTGEASNTADREF
-511 IVHPDTIRNLKNNYG
+511 IIHPDVIRNLPNNQG
-526 ILFDKKANKLQ
+526 ILYDKKKNVLAFFKNK
-537 YFRNEFIKI
+537 FITI